1 MTQQEFGHIAREH
14 SGKLKAL
21 ARRFCRA
28 SDMAVSED
36 DVVQE
41 ALMAFWNLSERG
53 YPVRN
58 AEAVLVKIT
67 KNICIS
73 YYRKRHI
80 ATEPIVSDSYTG
92 GASASEG
99 IELQD
104 ASRLRDELYGVLT
117 PAEREFMHIREET
130 GWSLD
135 EMAARTG
142 KGKNVIKAL
151 LSKARRKMK
160 EILKDQ

>member
-1 MTQQEFGHIAREH
+1 MTQQEFGHIARVH
-14 SGKLKAL
+14 SGRLKAL

-41 ALMAFWNLSERG
+41 ALMAFWNLSEKG

-73 YYRKRHI
+73 HYRKRHI
-80 ATEPIVSDSYTG
+80 ATEPIVSDSYAG
-92 GASASEG
+92 GFSASEG
-99 IELQD
+99 IDSQD
-104 ASRLRDELYGVLT
+104 AGRLSDELYGVLT
-117 PAEREFMHIREET
+117 PLEREFMRLREET
-130 GWSLD
+130 GWTLD

-151 LSKARRKMK
+151 LSKARRKMR
-160 EILKDQ
+160 EILKER